1 MPAPHALKGEMRL
14 QSDHLIARGMST
26 ISQFTANDWPTSPID
41 PRTACYWQ
49 KNIEDED
56 YMRSSFAEAMGRIAT
71 LGQKLEKMVDCSEV
85 IPEPKPRV
93 GKPHLPAGCSLDEIE
108 RSVCAQV

>member
-1 MPAPHALKGEMRL
+1 
-14 QSDHLIARGMST
+14 
-26 ISQFTANDWPTSPID
+26 
-41 PRTACYWQ
+41 
-49 KNIEDED
+49 
-56 YMRSSFAEAMGRIAT
+56 MGRIAT

-108 RSVCAQV
+108 QSVRAQV